1 MTFPNTLIPEGTMN
15 TATDPISD
23 SAAREA
29 LQEIDQH
36 VQTANMALS
45 DGPVTTTN
53 QADHLVNE
61 AATAARIETLRNRAA
76 KQRSRGVQNLER
88 RHSGVASLIRNV
100 VLNERVVG
108 STFQRYFSSIEGGI
122 YVITKTGSFVVGEAA
137 ADKLLTSIDEKI
149 KAMEAGAKG
158 TLEQMAVV
166 MSAHAG
172 KDNWLVPQYADAAAR
187 HEVQLRSIM
196 ANRLLHVFEMYDLH
210 LVQLQQLVWN
220 GEAEADEIET
230 REYEIKTQV
239 RGLQE
244 FIRRSLVGI
253 QTKTQPKASPARAV
267 ADAPAE
273 QAAASDTVGAAE
285 QPPVALAA

>member
-1 MTFPNTLIPEGTMN
+1 MN
-15 TATDPISD
+15 IATDQISD

-29 LQEIDQH
+29 LHEIDQH
-36 VQTANMALS
+36 VETANLALS
-45 DGPVTTTN
+45 DGPVTTPN
-53 QADHLVNE
+53 QADQLVNE

-122 YVITKTGSFVVGEAA
+122 YIITKTGSFVVGEAA
-137 ADKLLTSIDEKI
+137 ADKLLTNIDEKI
-149 KAMEAGAKG
+149 KAMEAGAKE

-172 KDNWLVPQYADAAAR
+172 KDNWLVPQYADAAAK

-196 ANRLLHVFEMYDLH
+196 ANRLLRVFEMYDQH

-230 REYEIKTQV
+230 REYEIKTHV

-253 QTKTQPKASPARAV
+253 QTKTQPKAAPARA
-267 ADAPAE
+267 ASDAPAE
-273 QAAASDTVGAAE
+273 QAAASDAAGAAD